1 MENKEFW
8 FAISIILEDG
18 QRHANAREKIDNDV
32 DLILA
37 AMGSEDEPYKF
48 LKMDQTQVIY
58 LFKTSN
64 RKRKGQLVKFCQ
76 RFLNDS
82 LNFPIKGL
90 TRDEQIVLLIKL
102 EKNHYQIKQSP
113 IEVTIKNYSGSDLD
127 IFKDKSKL

>member
-1 MENKEFW
+1 MENKKFW

-76 RFLNDS
+76 RFLDDS
-82 LNFPIKGL
+82 LNFQIKGL
-90 TRDEQIVLLIKL
+90 TRDEQIVLLTKL